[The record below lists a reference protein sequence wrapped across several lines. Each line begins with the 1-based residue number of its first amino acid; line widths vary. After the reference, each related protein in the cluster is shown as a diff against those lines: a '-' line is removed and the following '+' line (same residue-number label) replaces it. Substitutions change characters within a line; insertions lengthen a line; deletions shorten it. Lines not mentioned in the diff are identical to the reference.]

1 MEFKTDALLLRA
13 ADYGEN
19 DKMATLLT
27 AERGK
32 IGAALKGVKKANAKL
47 KFAAQP
53 FCFAEYVL
61 AEKSGRHT
69 VISAS
74 LHDGF
79 FPLREDV
86 GKYYAAAVVCEA
98 CDKLMYEEM
107 PGGELLVAAVTALT
121 EMCGEETAFPL
132 VKFLLTALRLAG
144 YPVRADAAGVLPPPL
159 GWSGDVLLNSPVG
172 CEDRRDRRRGTAD
185 GVLAVPAAKTV
196 RGVGALFFDME
207 RGAFSLEKGTPASAV
222 TYFCIREALGFEAP
236 PRTRDGEKRAL
247 RLLYS
252 YFAYQTDSELTSLP
266 EYVRML

>member
-79 FPLREDV
+79 FPLREDI

-132 VKFLLTALRLAG
+132 IKFLLTALRLSG
-144 YPVRADAAGVLPPPL
+144 YPLRAELSAAGAK
-159 GWSGDVLLNSPVG
+159 S
-172 CEDRRDRRRGTAD
+172 
-185 GVLAVPAAKTV
+185 LAVPERENTREAGERV
-196 RGVGALFFDME
+196 LSSLFFDLE

-222 TYFCIREALGFEAP
+222 T
-236 PRTRDGEKRAL
+236 TW
-247 RLLYS
+247 
-252 YFAYQTDSELTSLP
+252 
-266 EYVRML
+266 

>member
-32 IGAALKGVKKANAKL
+32 IGAALKGVKKAGAKL

-144 YPVRADAAGVLPPPL
+144 YPVRAELSVGDA
-159 GWSGDVLLNSPVG
+159 
-172 CEDRRDRRRGTAD
+172 E
-185 GVLAVPAAKTV
+185 VLAVPKRENSKHSPSPT
-196 RGVGALFFDME
+196 RGGGVGEGGTASSSLFFDME
-207 RGAFSLEKGTPASAV
+207 RGAFSAEKGTPTSAV